1 MEGRQGGERRK
12 REMGKGKGEWGGGG
26 EKGTRVSGGE
36 TGRRKEKKG
45 NG

>member
-12 REMGKGKGEWGGGG
+12 REMGKGKGEWGG